1 MSRTAA
7 ENLEDSRQ
15 LPPRE
20 VIWLIEN
27 LLIQDEVGSEEE
39 LDAAWDG
46 EVKRR
51 LDEIDSGTVQMVSLG
66 DVLARMDAR
75 LQSRLAE

>member
-1 MSRTAA
+1 
-7 ENLEDSRQ
+7 